1 MILHVSSDASYLCEE
16 RAHSRA
22 GGHFFL
28 SNRLVKNGNKPPTLP
43 TNNDAIH
50 ALFQIVKT
58 VMSSAA
64 EAEIG
69 ATFLNAKDALP
80 IRTTLKEL
88 GHPQPPTPMQ
98 VDNTTAVGF
107 ANNTIKQ
114 KRSKT
119 IYMRF
124 YWIRDRT
131 RQGQFKIYW
140 APGSTNLG
148 EYHTKHHPPIHNRL
162 MRPQFL
168 HDDPHV
174 QLSNLVVMHLL

>member
-1 MILHVSSDASYLCEE
+1 MILHVASDASHICEE
-16 RAHSRA
+16 RSRSQA

-28 SNRLVKNGNKPPTLP
+28 ANQPVKNGNKPPTLP
-43 TNNDAIH
+43 TNNGAIH
-50 ALFQIVKT
+50 TLCQIIKT

-80 IRTTLKEL
+80 IRTTLEEI
-88 GHPQPPTPMQ
+88 GHPQSPTPMQ
-98 VDNTTAVGF
+98 VDNTTSVGF

-114 KRSKT
+114 KRSKA
-119 IYMRF
+119 IDMRF

-148 EYHTKHHPPIHNRL
+148 DYHTKHHPPSHHCL

-168 HDDPHV
+168 HDEPHV
-174 QLSNLVVMHLL
+174 QLANLVVMHLL